1 MRIPTFRRIPPIS
14 QWELI
19 PCLFV
24 LIIFAEFS
32 WEYPDGNDSASLRA
46 VQMLVKASFYFM
58 LGIIA
63 VYRFSERISI
73 PRVIFREFGL
83 FVALCGWFTLMSVQ
97 TATMGRSIISAACM
111 VFCSAYV
118 MSLFTRGDDRL
129 SDRIVLT
136 VKWATGFI
144 VMSSCILAILNPDQF
159 VLIKDYYQ
167 GLPLR
172 LRGIMGH
179 PNALARAG
187 AVFVLIHYFQRQ
199 EILKSQRK
207 TFTALALV
215 AVTLVAMLLS
225 QSRSSIVVT
234 VAIIGADTGWS
245 FIQRMRKV
253 RQLDVIV
260 LVLGTCV
267 LIVGVARFAYQ
278 NQSADLAS
286 KFSRRGDASE
296 VFELAGR
303 VPLWRDV
310 LKLAAMRPFTGYG
323 LRAGETVLV
332 DFHNTQDPKNPWVA
346 PHAHNMYLEAL
357 LSGGYAAAIAL
368 LASMFFA
375 IRSSFAAVV
384 KNGQSVDRLCL
395 AVSAI
400 VFVTG
405 NVTRGVMGVYFL
417 FVIFVTFWLLAS
429 YRTVTPPEAPNAD

>member
-1 MRIPTFRRIPPIS
+1 MRIPTLRRIPQIS

-24 LIIFAEFS
+24 LIIFSEFS
-32 WEYPDGNDSASLRA
+32 WEYPDGTDSASLRA
-46 VQMLVKASFYFM
+46 VQMLIKAGFYCM

-97 TATMGRSIISAACM
+97 TATMGRSISSAACM
-111 VFCSAYV
+111 VFCAAYV
-118 MSLFTRGDDRL
+118 MSLFARGDDRL

-144 VMSSCILAILNPDQF
+144 VISSCILAIVNPDQF
-159 VLIKDYYQ
+159 VLTKDYFQ
-167 GLPLR
+167 GIPFR

-187 AVFVLIHYFQRQ
+187 AVFVLIHYFQRK
-199 EILKSQRK
+199 EILKCRRK
-207 TFTALALV
+207 TFTAMTLV
-215 AVTLVAMLLS
+215 TVALVAMLLS
-225 QSRSSIVVT
+225 QSRTSIVVMLA
-234 VAIIGADTGWS
+234 VLGADAGWS
-245 FIQRMRKV
+245 FLQRIRMV
-253 RQLDVIV
+253 RGLDVAVITLGACL
-260 LVLGTCV
+260 LVAGA
-267 LIVGVARFAYQ
+267 ARLAYQ
-278 NQSADLAS
+278 NQSTDLAS
-286 KFSRRGDASE
+286 TFSRNGDASE

-303 VPLWRDV
+303 TPLWRDV
-310 LKLAAMRPFTGYG
+310 LKLAALRPLTGYG

-332 DFHNTQDPKNPWVA
+332 DFHNTQDPKNQWVA

-357 LSGGYAAAIAL
+357 LSGGYGAAIAL

-375 IRSSFAAVV
+375 IRSSLDAVRRR
-384 KNGQSVDRLCL
+384 GQDTDRLCL
-395 AVSAI
+395 GIAAM
-400 VFVTG
+400 VFVVG
-405 NVTRGVMGVYFL
+405 NVGRGVMGVYFV

-429 YRTVTPPEAPNAD
+429 YRTVTPPEAPTAG